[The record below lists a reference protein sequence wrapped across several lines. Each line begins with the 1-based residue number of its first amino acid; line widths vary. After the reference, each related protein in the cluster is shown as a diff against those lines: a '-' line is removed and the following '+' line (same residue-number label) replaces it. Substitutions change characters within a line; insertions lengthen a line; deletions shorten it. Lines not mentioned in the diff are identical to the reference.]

1 MAPALTTAPGVERV
15 RSFDL
20 TGTIE
25 YQRHCLGKKKYT
37 DLGRVLNIRLGI
49 DDKAQYATGEAWRRV
64 SRTSKIMGLTLEWKN
79 EEAPIACMAEDRQTV
94 LLKHGIRHMPTL
106 VASIFGNRIVHRDP
120 KDTREL
126 PRLPQRLSDY
136 ASGRL
141 MGRDRSGF
149 LILQPIEQLIV
160 LAFGVSTMLNMKAWP
175 VDNRH
180 PFLLV
185 SPSGPEAYI
194 AGGML
199 GFD

>member
-1 MAPALTTAPGVERV
+1 MASALATAPRVESV

-20 TGTIE
+20 TGTIQ
-25 YQRHCLGKKKYT
+25 YQRDCLGRSKYT
-37 DLGRVLNIRLGI
+37 DLGRLLNIRLGI
-49 DDKAQYATGEAWRRV
+49 DDAAQYATGEAWRRV

-79 EEAPIACMAEDRQTV
+79 QEAPIVCMADDRQTV

-106 VASIFGNRIVHRDP
+106 VATVFGNRIHRDP
-120 KDTREL
+120 TDTREL

-141 MGRDRSGF
+141 MGKDRTGF
-149 LILQPIEQLIV
+149 LILQPVEQLIV
-160 LAFGVSTMLNMKAWP
+160 LAFGVSTMLNMRGFP

-185 SPSGPEAYI
+185 SPKGPEAYI